1 MREPVGRQ
9 QHPASM
15 FARSWLVNR
24 PSRLIRT
31 TAGPCDNRGVAEDS
45 KYRACSY
52 AHSWMTRRAWQ
63 HATQQNKIARS

>member
-31 TAGPCDNRGVAEDS
+31 TAGTMRQQGRCGGQQVPCLLIS
-45 KYRACSY
+45 
-52 AHSWMTRRAWQ
+52 
-63 HATQQNKIARS
+63 TQLDD